1 MTTRKTRSPRRGT
14 TLFELAVAFAVLAS
28 VTALL
33 LPAARRADGL
43 RRETDR
49 RRRAAVELAAV
60 LTDLSHRPLAE
71 LSAGPVPVTVRPAFA
86 ASVPGT
92 SLSIIAAESETAAG
106 VRVVRLDGELAWAT
120 DAGGD
125 ARPVALSAW
134 AVGGGVE

>member
-1 MTTRKTRSPRRGT
+1 MRSIRSPRRGM

-28 VTALL
+28 VTAIL

-60 LTDLSHRPLAE
+60 LTDLSHRPLSE
-71 LSAGPVPVTVRPAFA
+71 LPAGPVPVTVRPAFA
-86 ASVPGT
+86 ASVPGARVT
-92 SLSIIAAESETAAG
+92 VTAAEPEVAAG

-120 DAGGD
+120 GAGGA
-125 ARPVALSAW
+125 ARPVELSAW
-134 AVGGGVE
+134 AVGEAVE